1 MEDLSSEEKEYTR
14 GYEHGYQEGLTD
26 QLGPQEYR
34 LEKLRRK
41 KLKEIFE
48 FINKTYT
55 KGEDA
60 KLNDILLA
68 YQLQK
73 DVQDLNN
80 FIEKQQSRSFY
91 LGLLTFLLIAG
102 GLAVYFNS
110 HFGMLI
116 VGIFGVLS
124 LIGFKNQGATHTIT
138 N

>member
-1 MEDLSSEEKEYTR
+1 MEDLSPEEKEYTR
-14 GYEHGYQEGLTD
+14 GYEHGYKEGLTD
-26 QLGPQEYR
+26 PLKPQEYR

-41 KLKEIFE
+41 KLKGVFE

-68 YQLQK
+68 HQLQK
-73 DVQDLNN
+73 DIQNLND
-80 FIEKQQSRSFY
+80 FIEKQQSQSFY
-91 LGLLTFLLIAG
+91 LGLLTFILVAG

-116 VGIFGVLS
+116 VAIFGVLS
-124 LIGFKNQGATHTIT
+124 LIGFKNQRSIHTIT